1 MRHGAERRGG
11 RRRIARTGARAALR
25 RRPLGP
31 GHPLGRQ
38 RSKHGR
44 VYEVVLSTPS
54 GHSEQ
59 STGLAARDERSS
71 ASLSPPV
78 LLGAFRPGWQALPDL
93 GGASQAF
100 SWGPIFPGLFF
111 HPIVTERRTPARMP
125 LADFCQ
131 LANWKGRRRW
141 YSGVE
146 RPGGSNRVDGR
157 AVAQSHLIRGEDRF

>member
-1 MRHGAERRGG
+1 MLFFFFQAEDGIRDV
-11 RRRIARTGARAALR
+11 AVTGVQTCALPISLR

-59 STGLAARDERSS
+59 STGPAARDERSS

-78 LLGAFRPGWQALPDL
+78 LLGAFRPGWQALSDL
-93 GGASQAF
+93 GGVSQAF
-100 SWGPIFPGLFF
+100 SWRPIFPGLFF
-111 HPIVTERRTPARMP
+111 HPIVTER
-125 LADFCQ
+125 
-131 LANWKGRRRW
+131 
-141 YSGVE
+141 
-146 RPGGSNRVDGR
+146 
-157 AVAQSHLIRGEDRF
+157 